1 MSLSLIWNWQI
12 PDWPKFTWNPARLE
26 KAEHIFLME
35 TGVFTGTVKHMP
47 DTHRSQIVI
56 EALTTEAATTSEIE
70 GEVLDRASVQS
81 SVRRE
86 LGFAPDKRR
95 SGPKEQGI
103 AEMMVDLH
111 RTFAEPLSE
120 EMLCRWHGKVMK
132 GRPELTEIGRY
143 RTDERPME
151 IVSGGSH
158 APKVHFEAPPSSRV
172 KKEMARFVKW
182 HNRTAPGGREPLPAL
197 ARAGIAHLYFESIHP
212 FEDGNG
218 RIGRAISEKA
228 LAQSLD
234 RPTLTALA
242 ADDPAAPESL
252 LRGARA
258 GEPES
263 RDHAMAGVVR
273 GGGNR
278 GAAADDGADR
288 VSDRQDA
295 AVGPPP
301 RRVERAAG
309 EGAVTDAAGGAGG
322 FPGRSERRKLRD
334 DHGSVAGD
342 RNARPGGDGREGRAA
357 ADGGAAACALFCG
370 DSGAGSGAGDGRRA
384 GGSEVG
390 SRRRA
395 AVRAAAGHWSR
406 EISHRHEGAKA
417 PLPKCRR
424 SARSGSTR

>member
-1 MSLSLIWNWQI
+1 MSLSLKWNWQI
-12 PDWPKFTWNPARLE
+12 ADWPKFAWDPARLE
-26 KAEHIFLME
+26 KAEQVFLME
-35 TGVFTGTVKHMP
+35 TGVFTGTVKHIG

-56 EALTTEAATTSEIE
+56 EALSTEAATTSEIE

-132 GRPELTEIGRY
+132 GRPELAEAGRY

-182 HNRTAPGGREPLPAL
+182 HNRTAPGGRDPLPGL
-197 ARAGIAHLYFESIHP
+197 TRAGMAHLYFESIHP

-228 LAQSLD
+228 LAQALG

-242 ADDPAAPESL
+242 ATILVRRKAYYAALERASRSLEITAWLAWFAGIAIEAQRRTTARIEFLIDKSRLLDRLRGELNERQEKAL
-252 LRGARA
+252 LRMLREGPDGFQGGMSAGNYATITGASPATTTRDLA
-258 GEPES
+258 DMVAKGALRRTGE
-263 RDHAMAGVVR
+263 RRHARYFAEVPVR
-273 GGGNR
+273 
-278 GAAADDGADR
+278 
-288 VSDRQDA
+288 V
-295 AVGPPP
+295 VGP
-301 RRVERAAG
+301 
-309 EGAVTDAAGGAGG
+309 VTI
-322 FPGRSERRKLRD
+322 
-334 DHGSVAGD
+334 
-342 RNARPGGDGREGRAA
+342 DGRG
-357 ADGGAAACALFCG
+357 
-370 DSGAGSGAGDGRRA
+370 
-384 GGSEVG
+384 EV
-390 SRRRA
+390 R
-395 AVRAAAGHWSR
+395 
-406 EISHRHEGAKA
+406 
-417 PLPKCRR
+417 
-424 SARSGSTR
+424 